1 MFGQRLSCKGRTGT
15 TLYNNKLALK
25 KSEHKLPGWE
35 PPSRGRLP
43 LFFIMETL
51 AAKSPQLHAQPTH
64 GKGKHRRAP
73 RVTKVQKF
81 TDAFTFTAVLRALGC
96 GGHYRVL
103 IKMLML
109 NSL

>member
-1 MFGQRLSCKGRTGT
+1 MGKGSVA
-15 TLYNNKLALK
+15 KVELAPLCTIINSSFK
-25 KSEHKLPGWE
+25 KSEHKKLPGWA

-51 AAKSPQLHAQPTH
+51 AAKSPQLHAQ
-64 GKGKHRRAP
+64 HRRAP

-81 TDAFTFTAVLRALGC
+81 TDAFTLTAVLRALGC